1 MNYNGEYSLSDI
13 AAVTKG
19 SNNDKV
25 IIKLPFKKFYSICIT
40 YTLIS

>member
-19 SNNDKV
+19 SNNDNGYGNG
-25 IIKLPFKKFYSICIT
+25 FGAW
-40 YTLIS
+40 

>member
-19 SNNDKV
+19 SNNDNDYGNG
-25 IIKLPFKKFYSICIT
+25 FGAW
-40 YTLIS
+40 